1 MNKFAKA
8 LKQITS
14 KRVRTDADI
23 LEMARIE
30 FLAGLYMSESGPVLP
45 AQLIDA
51 ALINGAKK
59 SKEGVSAKSGLF
71 CPEHAP
77 LEYDGPR
84 TADELWEDDRFRH
97 SALVKVGM
105 ARVVRTRPIFESWV
119 ATVKINVEESVVN
132 PSRVDDW
139 IVTTGSI
146 VGFGDWR
153 PRYGRYEATRLT

>member
-105 ARVVRTRPIFESWV
+105 ARVVRTRPIFESWT

-146 VGFGDWR
+146 VGLGDWR